1 LEMVLW
7 LLHQKNI
14 SVTKRML
21 LSEKKNNAIKIPQ
34 GVSRLYLITDG
45 IKIYIEKRLMLYCG
59 CKSKRIE

>member
-1 LEMVLW
+1 LLEMVLW

-45 IKIYIEKRLMLYCG
+45 IIPFSKTIKNRLFFF
-59 CKSKRIE
+59 R